1 MQVVGK
7 VICDFKQADIQK
19 DRHMYGKADR
29 QTDTLVDRQIDRQKD
44 LQTERLKVRQ
54 RETNK

>member
-29 QTDTLVDRQIDRQKD
+29 QTDTLVDRQKD